1 MKLLDHSLLVSFILS
16 FSSILTCC
24 LIVGG
29 SWLKRSPNLVILLG
43 CNNTALNQHVSTYT
57 SVVRITIMLINTYY
71 VTKMVEY
78 LQNNKKYTVIGQNKI
93 NKYTVLYNKR
103 NASILIQEPFAPS
116 KGLDT
121 IIIIIFVS
129 KNLYRCQNVVYV

>member
-43 CNNTALNQHVSTYT
+43 GNDTALNQHVSTYT
-57 SVVRITIMLINTYY
+57 SVVSITILLINTYDI
-71 VTKMVEY
+71 TKMVEY
-78 LQNNKKYTVIGQNKI
+78 LQNNHKYKIIGQNKL
-93 NKYTVLYNKR
+93 NKYLVQL
-103 NASILIQEPFAPS
+103 
-116 KGLDT
+116 KG
-121 IIIIIFVS
+121 
-129 KNLYRCQNVVYV
+129 